1 MKEILFLGTL
11 IYVVILRVCFLT
23 GLMKIDM
30 GSVFLRLVDF
40 FLYIFVDV
48 FSFGSGDRGPFQ
60 I

>member
-1 MKEILFLGTL
+1 MVLLTYI
-11 IYVVILRVCFLT
+11 VILRVYFLT

-48 FSFGSGDRGPFQ
+48 FSFGSGDRGPFEL
-60 I
+60 

>member
-40 FLYIFVDV
+40 FLYIFVAV
-48 FSFGSGDRGPFQ
+48 FSFGSGDRGPFEL
-60 I
+60 